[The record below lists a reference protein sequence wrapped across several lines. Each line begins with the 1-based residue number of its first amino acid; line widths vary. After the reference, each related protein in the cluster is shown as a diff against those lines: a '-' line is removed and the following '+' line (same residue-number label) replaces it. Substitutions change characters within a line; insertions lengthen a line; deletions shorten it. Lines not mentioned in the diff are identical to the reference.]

1 MKSLSPILAV
11 VLMVLVEPTEAQIDR
26 RPQGNNSLGVF
37 VCTVD
42 EVFRGDELA
51 RAYEG
56 AILTYDADKG
66 TLDGSFLILGEPTPS
81 RRLFSRLKVETGT
94 WHLNNLHAVQYDPAT
109 PPNITPV
116 IAWLMIE
123 MLDDPETPSFKFFS
137 SGIRTMATGGCISVP
152 IKARK

>member
-66 TLDGSFLILGEPTPS
+66 TLDGSFLILGERAPS
-81 RRLFSRLKVETGT
+81 KRLFSRLKVETGP
-94 WHLNNLHAVQYDPAT
+94 WYLNHIHAVQYDPVA
-109 PPNITPV
+109 PPTITPV
-116 IAWLMIE
+116 VAWLMIE
-123 MLDDPETPSFKFFS
+123 VLDDPETPSFKFFS
-137 SGIRTMATGGCISVP
+137 TGIRSVAAGDCAS
-152 IKARK
+152 IQ